1 MKDYKRE
8 KDLSRAGRK
17 TRKRKLQDTI
27 RDLPEENACE
37 VLPGTSLH
45 GFSESSVV
53 QNKIYTITEKT
64 LDVTKDIRVAK
75 KLKKASGGRDLSK
88 LRVIEPAESD
98 QSSNSKVSSAMLKT
112 NDDEAA
118 LDEILLD
125 NTGITDGSN
134 VPSEESRVAKLEKE
148 NKTMKTILKGVN
160 SNSMPLN
167 EKECTG
173 GIESKPARFI
183 VFIGMLS
190 SIISTPLKL
199 T

>member
-1 MKDYKRE
+1 MKNFKRE
-8 KDLSRAGRK
+8 KDHSRAGRK

-37 VLPGTSLH
+37 VPPGTSLH
-45 GFSESSVV
+45 CISEHSVV
-53 QNKIYTITEKT
+53 RNKIYTITEKT
-64 LDVTKDIRVAK
+64 LDVTKDIREAK
-75 KLKKASGGRDLSK
+75 KLKKASGDGDLSK

-98 QSSNSKVSSAMLKT
+98 QSSSSKVSSAMFKT
-112 NDDEAA
+112 NDGEAT
-118 LDEILLD
+118 LDGILLD
-125 NTGITDGSN
+125 NTGIADGSN

-148 NKTMKTILKGVN
+148 NKTMKTILKDVN
-160 SNSMPLN
+160 SNSMPFN

-190 SIISTPLKL
+190 SIISPPLS
-199 T
+199 